1 MYFYLI
7 GTEVFSL
14 KRPSTILGAKI
25 TAVAVAGLLFAI
37 GAFLIFYPEAEMQ
50 WAKYIVGPGC
60 ILMGGARLFGYFCND
75 LYRLAFQTGFA
86 AGAFCI
92 LIGILFIIAPENALT
107 LSPYVVGFFAMI
119 DGLIKLQTAMDART
133 FGMSKWVIL
142 IISAVV
148 VVALGFVTVILSVT
162 SGETTLWLGLC
173 LLVDGAENM
182 WDTMYTVR
190 VRARKVGRE
199 ISERFLKEADE
210 HRENQ

>member
-1 MYFYLI
+1 M
-7 GTEVFSL
+7 

>member
-1 MYFYLI
+1 
-7 GTEVFSL
+7 L

>member
-1 MYFYLI
+1 M
-7 GTEVFSL
+7 

-25 TAVAVAGLLFAI
+25 TAVAVAGLLLAI

-92 LIGILFIIAPENALT
+92 LVGVLFIIAPENALT

-199 ISERFLKEADE
+199 ISERFLEDADKAK
-210 HRENQ
+210 

>member
-1 MYFYLI
+1 M
-7 GTEVFSL
+7 

-25 TAVAVAGLLFAI
+25 TAVAVAGLLLAI

-92 LIGILFIIAPENALT
+92 LVGVLFIIAPENALT

-148 VVALGFVTVILSVT
+148 VVILGFVTVILSVT

-199 ISERFLKEADE
+199 ISERFLEDADKAKED
-210 HRENQ
+210 R

>member
-1 MYFYLI
+1 M
-7 GTEVFSL
+7 
-14 KRPSTILGAKI
+14 KKPSTILGAKI

-92 LIGILFIIAPENALT
+92 LVGILFIIAPENALT

-199 ISERFLKEADE
+199 ISDRFLEKADE
-210 HRENQ
+210 TRENR

>member
-1 MYFYLI
+1 M
-7 GTEVFSL
+7 
-14 KRPSTILGAKI
+14 KKPSTILGAKI

-92 LIGILFIIAPENALT
+92 LVGILFIIAPENALT

-119 DGLIKLQTAMDART
+119 DGLIKLQTAMDARA

-142 IISAVV
+142 IISAIV

-199 ISERFLKEADE
+199 ISDRFLEKADE
-210 HRENQ
+210 TRENR

>member
-1 MYFYLI
+1 M
-7 GTEVFSL
+7 

-25 TAVAVAGLLFAI
+25 TAVAVAGLLLAI

-92 LIGILFIIAPENALT
+92 LVGVLFIIAPENALT

-148 VVALGFVTVILSVT
+148 VVVLGFVTVILSVT

-199 ISERFLKEADE
+199 ISERFLEDADKAKED
-210 HRENQ
+210 R

>member
-1 MYFYLI
+1 M
-7 GTEVFSL
+7 
-14 KRPSTILGAKI
+14 KKPSTILGAKI

-92 LIGILFIIAPENALT
+92 LVGILFIIAPENALT

-119 DGLIKLQTAMDART
+119 DGLIKLQTAMDARA

-199 ISERFLKEADE
+199 ISDRFLEKADE
-210 HRENQ
+210 TRENR